1 MHLAL
6 SSNNLLP
13 SEQLTTFHF
22 PRVYVWLVLSNG
34 SANNTY
40 ICIHLYLYIRV
51 DFKGV
56 RRKIFENNTCY
67 YLYGYCK
74 IRTNRFWHH
83 IILHLSILFDIDQRM
98 VGYML
103 FEQCRDKYFV
113 LPRVFSLINMK
124 PKQSFA
130 TLILARNCPYLL
142 FLVKLFVANL
152 CVTQNRRGLGL

>member
-34 SANNTY
+34 SANNIYMY
-40 ICIHLYLYIRV
+40 ISETR
-51 DFKGV
+51 
-56 RRKIFENNTCY
+56 Y

-83 IILHLSILFDIDQRM
+83 IILHVSILFDIDQRM

>member
-51 DFKGV
+51 DFKGGTPKDIYKSL
-56 RRKIFENNTCY
+56 KI
-67 YLYGYCK
+67 
-74 IRTNRFWHH
+74 IHV
-83 IILHLSILFDIDQRM
+83 IICMDIA
-98 VGYML
+98 
-103 FEQCRDKYFV
+103 K
-113 LPRVFSLINMK
+113 
-124 PKQSFA
+124 
-130 TLILARNCPYLL
+130 
-142 FLVKLFVANL
+142 
-152 CVTQNRRGLGL
+152 